1 MDAMERQMWMDDCQ
15 RLVAEFN
22 DVAIPAFRQEWGEDE
37 ALSTITMEL
46 YTAHDD
52 IQLIVGSRAA
62 FLVEGASGLI
72 YKIGSDG
79 RVRYEKCLGLIT
91 GVTGRELYQWLWW

>member
-1 MDAMERQMWMDDCQ
+1 MWMDDCQ
-15 RLVAEFN
+15 RLVGEFN
-22 DVAIPAFRQEWGEDE
+22 AVAIPAFRQEWGEDE

-79 RVRYEKCLGLIT
+79 RLRYEKCLGHIT